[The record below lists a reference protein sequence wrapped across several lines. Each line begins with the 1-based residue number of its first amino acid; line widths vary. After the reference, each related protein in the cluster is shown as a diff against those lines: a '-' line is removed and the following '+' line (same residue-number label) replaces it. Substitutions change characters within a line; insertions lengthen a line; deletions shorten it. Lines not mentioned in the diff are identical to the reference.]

1 MFYSAQDP
9 SLGNGATHTHSESG
23 FASVKPL
30 WKHPH
35 RHVEVCLVGDSKSS
49 RIDKVDEPLKALL
62 GVAEKEQC
70 LC

>member
-1 MFYSAQDP
+1 M
-9 SLGNGATHTHSESG
+9 
-23 FASVKPL
+23 
-30 WKHPH
+30 
-35 RHVEVCLVGDSKSS
+35 GDSKSS